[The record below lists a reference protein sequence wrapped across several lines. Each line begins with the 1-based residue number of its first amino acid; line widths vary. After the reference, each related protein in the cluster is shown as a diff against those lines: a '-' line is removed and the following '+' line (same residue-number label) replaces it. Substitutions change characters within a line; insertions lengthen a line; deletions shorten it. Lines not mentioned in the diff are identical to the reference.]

1 LNLSAS
7 SNLDAAGFWAGVVGL
22 AAPTRRLAAL
32 VAELRLKSLDAGQV
46 VVESLDPALAPVAQS
61 RAPELEAI
69 FSRVA
74 GRALKLKVL
83 GVGPRRA
90 EGGAESGSGA
100 GSEGGG
106 RAGGESAAAVNP
118 ATSIHE
124 HPLVK
129 RAVEALGGRV
139 VGVTPR
145 ASRAVQDEDGHTG

>member
-1 LNLSAS
+1 M
-7 SNLDAAGFWAGVVGL
+7 VGL

-69 FSRVA
+69 FARVA

-90 EGGAESGSGA
+90 EGGAESGGGA
-100 GSEGGG
+100 GGV
-106 RAGGESAAAVNP
+106 GGESAAAANP
-118 ATSIHE
+118 AASIHE

-145 ASRAVQDEDGHTG
+145 ASRAVQDEDGHAG